1 MIHWLKTGLS
11 TTRQCLAQNYRIFVN
26 TFRETESLNEM
37 MTDNLSVI
45 KICALCFLLFAFNSS
60 LFGQGCSD
68 AGFCTLNS
76 FKPHADSLTFTRKLK
91 TGVNVGGADHSIT
104 IFGSYIEFNQ
114 QLNTKLSADVKITT
128 LAQSGNGI
136 SVFNLSDLFL
146 NFNYS
151 PTSKFT
157 LTAGAKIPLADGN
170 KEQNNLPLPM
180 DYQSSLGTFDLIIGA
195 GYTASRWQ
203 FVWAYQQPLTQNKN
217 KFLAEQYPSDS
228 PLRDFQSTNK
238 FERKGDMLL
247 RISYPMPVGKSFTF
261 TPSLL
266 PIYHLGNDRY
276 TDAIGNVTEIVK
288 SEGLTLNANL
298 YVDLSISKASSLQLN
313 FGTPLVVRE
322 TRPDGL
328 TRSFIVNLEYSLKF

>member
-1 MIHWLKTGLS
+1 
-11 TTRQCLAQNYRIFVN
+11 
-26 TFRETESLNEM
+26 
-37 MTDNLSVI
+37 MTDYLSVV
-45 KICALCFLLFAFNSS
+45 KISALSFLLFALNSS

-91 TGVNVGGADHSIT
+91 AGVNVGGADHAIT

-114 QLNTKLSADVKITT
+114 RFNNKLSADVKITT
-128 LAQSGNGI
+128 LSQSGNSI
-136 SVFNLSDLFL
+136 SVFDLSDLFL
-146 NFNYS
+146 NLNYS

-170 KEQNNLPLPM
+170 KEKNNLPLPM
-180 DYQSSLGTFDLIIGA
+180 DYQSSLGTFDLIVGA
-195 GYTASRWQ
+195 GYTVNKWQ
-203 FVWAYQQPLTQNKN
+203 FVWAFQQPLIQNEN

-247 RISYPMPVGKSFTF
+247 RISYPMSVGKSFTF

-266 PIYHLGNDRY
+266 PIYHLGNDKY
-276 TDAIGNVTEIVK
+276 TDAVGNLNEIVN
-288 SEGLTLNANL
+288 SEGLTLNANV
-298 YVDLSISKASSLQLN
+298 YFDLAISKASSLQLN
-313 FGTPLVVRE
+313 VGTPLVVRE
-322 TRPDGL
+322 ARPDGL
-328 TRSFIVNLEYSLKF
+328 TRSFIINLEYVVKF